1 MWVEGCRVVQFST
14 EPEVG
19 VVESSR
25 WRGVVMV
32 VGATLCWG
40 IMAAVA
46 KLLFRDQGVDP
57 LLLVV
62 VRAYLATLT
71 LFFALSVVAPSH
83 LRVDA
88 RMLRAAAIVGVG
100 GLLTNN
106 FLYFQAIHL
115 TGVATALLL
124 QYQAPVLVALYAF
137 VVHRQRPSSRLIL
150 SLILTVLG
158 CALVVR
164 IYDPAAVRLNLVG
177 VLAGLGTA
185 FAFAFYILASRVALR
200 FMRPWT
206 LVAYGYLAASLV
218 WLPLVSPWQI
228 VSAEISVQ
236 TWGAFLAIATVGT
249 VVPFGLF
256 ISGLR
261 YLPPAQASILA
272 MLEPV
277 VATVA
282 AFLILGET
290 LGPFQIVG
298 GCLVLGG
305 VLLVE
310 TGETTTG

>member
-1 MWVEGCRVVQFST
+1 
-14 EPEVG
+14 
-19 VVESSR
+19 VVESKR

-40 IMAAVA
+40 TMAVVA

-71 LFFALSVVAPSH
+71 LFVVLGAIAPGH
-83 LRVDA
+83 LRIDA
-88 RMLRAAAIVGVG
+88 RMFRAAAIVGVG

-106 FLYFQAIHL
+106 FLYFEAIHL
-115 TGVATALLL
+115 TSVATALLL
-124 QYQAPVLVALYAF
+124 QYQAPVLVALYALL
-137 VVHRQRPSSRLIL
+137 VQRQRMSRQLVL
-150 SLILTVLG
+150 SLVLTVAG

-164 IYDPAAVRLNLVG
+164 VYDPAAIRLNLLG

-185 FAFAFYILASRVALR
+185 FAFAFYILTSRAALG

-218 WLPLVSPWQI
+218 WLPIVPPWRI
-228 VSAEISVQ
+228 AAEGFPLE
-236 TWGAFLAIATVGT
+236 TWGAFLAIATFGT

-256 ISGLR
+256 INGLKH
-261 YLPPAQASILA
+261 LPPAQASILA

-277 VATVA
+277 VATAA

-290 LGPFQIVG
+290 LLPLQIVG
-298 GCLVLGG
+298 GGLVLAG
-305 VLLVE
+305 VAMVE
-310 TGETTTG
+310 TR